1 MNRILTLAG
10 PSFCTD
16 VRLWDPPDVSLPDVF
31 FDTVAVDESPPEQ
44 PPAQPLPT
52 PAEIAAIEEAAR
64 RAGAEAGYQEG
75 YQAGYDAG
83 RELATQLA
91 HEEQRTRQQRE
102 LDFRT
107 EQEAMLKI
115 AVGALEN
122 IAHALADPLADS
134 ADALEPELLLLVT
147 TLARRVIMEE
157 LQQHPELIVSV
168 LRQALTQ
175 LPSRHHPLRIH
186 IHPDDQVML
195 EAYAHALDETMIW
208 LPDQAIERGGCV
220 VQSGPSRIDA
230 TLETRLQQAIDAIW
244 GELAPPAAAPLPA
257 SSPALPP
264 LPGVVND

>member
-1 MNRILTLAG
+1 VNRILTLAG
-10 PSFCTD
+10 PSFCAD

-31 FDTVAVDESPPEQ
+31 LDIIEEDDESPPE
-44 PPAQPLPT
+44 PVIPLPT

-64 RAGAEAGYQEG
+64 HAGAEAGYQDG

-244 GELAPPAAAPLPA
+244 GELAPPAAAPTPT